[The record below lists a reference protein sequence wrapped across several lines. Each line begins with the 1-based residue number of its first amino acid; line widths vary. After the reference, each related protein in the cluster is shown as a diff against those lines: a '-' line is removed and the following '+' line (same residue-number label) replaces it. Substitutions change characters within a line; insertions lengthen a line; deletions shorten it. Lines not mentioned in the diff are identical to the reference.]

1 MVKFEKIYCPVD
13 FSEPSYEALERAS
26 DLAEHFG
33 GKLRVVHVIQQYPAY
48 ATAAHAGVGFSVE
61 EYKESMTEKSRESMK
76 KAVSEHVSDRVEAE
90 HEILYG
96 DPAKEVLRD
105 AKEWGTEML
114 VISSHG
120 WTVLEEIFFG
130 SVAEKILRHS
140 RMPVLVVPRKN
151 GE

>member
-13 FSEPSYEALERAS
+13 FSEPSLEALERAS
-26 DLAEHFG
+26 DLADHFA

-61 EYKESMTEKSRESMK
+61 EYKESMTEKSKESIK
-76 KAVSEHVSDRVEAE
+76 DAVSKHVSDKIEVE
-90 HEILYG
+90 HDILYG

-105 AKEWGTEML
+105 AKDWNTDML

-140 RMPVLVVPRKN
+140 KLPVLVVPRKD